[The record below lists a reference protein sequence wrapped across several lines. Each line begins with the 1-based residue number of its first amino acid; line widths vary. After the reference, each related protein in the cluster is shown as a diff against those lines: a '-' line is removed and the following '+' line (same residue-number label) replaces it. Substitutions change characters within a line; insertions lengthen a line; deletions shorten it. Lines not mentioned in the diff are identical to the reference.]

1 MNVFTKNDMFE
12 VNFSHRPKTAILGV
26 GPNCALFC
34 QLLWVRGVNLAP
46 LQRLE
51 KLSELQKRSTK
62 QCYGTTFLSHYF
74 AGLLFSSTVFP
85 PPSTTQPTN
94 LILYKETEIGE
105 ERKLHSSEKQQK
117 HQMHQKYWT
126 TSTHIH
132 VHEDTCQKF
141 GKHFSFDSAVRSE
154 RVNLLWEKSQKLKM
168 EAKSHP
174 KLIGMPSIYPE
185 RFNSSCVLQSHH

>member
-1 MNVFTKNDMFE
+1 MQYPVWYFFTKHWEALSYYTWKIF
-12 VNFSHRPKTAILGV
+12 FIQFFHKIILCPQSTHV
-26 GPNCALFC
+26 I
-34 QLLWVRGVNLAP
+34 
-46 LQRLE
+46 
-51 KLSELQKRSTK
+51 LS
-62 QCYGTTFLSHYF
+62 TTTN
-74 AGLLFSSTVFP
+74 SSTVFP
-85 PPSTTQPTN
+85 PSATQPTN
-94 LILYKETEIGE
+94 LISYKETEIGV
-105 ERKLHSSEKQQK
+105 ERILHSSEKEQE

-174 KLIGMPSIYPE
+174 KLIGMPSIHPE